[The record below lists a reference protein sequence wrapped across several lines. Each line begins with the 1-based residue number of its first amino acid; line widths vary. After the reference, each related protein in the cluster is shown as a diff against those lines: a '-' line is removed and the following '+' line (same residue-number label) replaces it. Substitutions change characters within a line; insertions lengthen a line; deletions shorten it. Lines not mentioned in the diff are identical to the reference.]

1 MTGLTSVF
9 AFHYSRSQSDF
20 APYASDPYILA
31 LPSDEPGIF
40 TSRATSF
47 GSHRSSRISAIIL
60 KAIRYES
67 PQGSVLSGPGKIFH
81 ENGVAFYQLSLLTND
96 LALSECL
103 YAEVHDR
110 FKAELCPP
118 NTVRHSHIAKT
129 PSKSFDE
136 FIVPDGYIDR
146 ESEASPDDRAADEV
160 SDAENRASLVVPNED
175 PRTISFE
182 WLENEIHDTLN
193 NAFPTVAFDEGLE
206 LLRNAIEDKM
216 SSGNITT
223 ESLYVKHCDPTKDS
237 PNHSISLGFV

>member
-9 AFHYSRSQSDF
+9 AFHYSRSQSDL
-20 APYASDPYILA
+20 APYASDPYILP

-40 TSRATSF
+40 TSSATSF

-96 LALSECL
+96 LALSEGL
-103 YAEVHDR
+103 YAEVHNK

-129 PSKSFDE
+129 PSKSFDK

-146 ESEASPDDRAADEV
+146 EYEALLDDRAADEV
-160 SDAENRASLVVPNED
+160 PEAENRANLVVPNQD
-175 PRTISFE
+175 PHTISFE

-193 NAFPTVAFDEGLE
+193 NTFPILGFDEGLE

-223 ESLYVKHCDPTKDS
+223 ESLYVKHYDPTKES

>member
-1 MTGLTSVF
+1 M
-9 AFHYSRSQSDF
+9 
-20 APYASDPYILA
+20 APYASDPYILT
-31 LPSDEPGIF
+31 LPTDEPAIF
-40 TSRATSF
+40 TSGTTSF

-60 KAIRYES
+60 QAIRYES

-103 YAEVHDR
+103 YAEVHNN

-129 PSKSFDE
+129 PSKTFDQ

-146 ESEASPDDRAADEV
+146 EYEASPDERAADEV
-160 SDAENRASLVVPNED
+160 SETENRASLVVPNED
-175 PRTISFE
+175 PHTISFE

-216 SSGNITT
+216 SSGIMTT
-223 ESLYVKHCDPTKDS
+223 ESLYVKHYDPTQYS
-237 PNHSISLGFV
+237 PTHSISIGFG